1 MVKYVDFF
9 FFFILIAEI
18 VYNDDEYVVWIW
30 LHSYLL
36 SLRVYT
42 FWFLP
47 RIIREGWIQTKRETN
62 INYTTFT
69 EQSVL

>member
-1 MVKYVDFF
+1 MVKYVDF

-47 RIIREGWIQTKRETN
+47 RIIREGWIKTKTETN

>member
-1 MVKYVDFF
+1 MVKYVDF

>member
-1 MVKYVDFF
+1 MLIF

>member
-47 RIIREGWIQTKRETN
+47 RIIRERWIQTKRETN